1 VSAHQ
6 PSHLA
11 ASRGEPS
18 YVWRD
23 GQERRLRMIR
33 HWVDLHGACVL
44 EAGCGVGAYS
54 SQIGRR
60 YSSCVEAFDIEFE
73 RVREARRDTPHAVVA
88 AAEAVPYRSDLF
100 DLVISNEVI
109 EHVQDDRAAVRE
121 MVRVL
126 RPGGRLVLFCPNR
139 WYPVEQHGWYWRGE
153 YRFGNIPLINYLPDR
168 WRDRLVPHVRTYTAR
183 RLRRLF
189 DGLPVRI
196 VHHSRIFGGYDNIIY
211 RYPHAGRWLRDLLY
225 LAERTPLRVLAL
237 SHLLVVEKLD
247 ERAPA
252 P

>member
-1 VSAHQ
+1 MSAHQ

-211 RYPHAGRWLRDLLY
+211 RHPHAGRWLRDLLY